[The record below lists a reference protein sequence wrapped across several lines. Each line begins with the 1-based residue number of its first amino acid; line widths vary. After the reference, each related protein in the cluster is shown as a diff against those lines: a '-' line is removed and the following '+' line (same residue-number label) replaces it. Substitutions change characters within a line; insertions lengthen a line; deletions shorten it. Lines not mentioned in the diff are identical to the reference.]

1 MPAPYRI
8 GIIGLGKMGW
18 RHLEALRESPR
29 WEIAWACDRDPDR
42 LAAPRATSSSAC
54 SPATTPTP

>member
-1 MPAPYRI
+1 MPASYRI

-42 LAAPRATSSSAC
+42 LAAACDALPAC
-54 SPATTPTP
+54 SPATMPSP